1 MTAKYPWEDLQPHSG
16 FVIEQP
22 EWISDLDQQVLLY
35 LYQPIIGPVSF
46 ALYYTLFGAV
56 DKDKY
61 ISAQMTHADIMEQLI
76 IGKEQF
82 VRARLR
88 LEAIGLLQVYKNRNE
103 QSQLVNRYVLQAPLS
118 ADNFFTDSIM
128 STLLLDRMGEQ
139 KYEKLIEKFSMPI
152 QNHQDWIDVTATF
165 QDVYRLP
172 NQLYL
177 MDQTQEEQLVK
188 TGGNRQPVKLS
199 DADFSMPYFVE
210 LLQGSF
216 VGEKAVTPEVREMT
230 LALNQLYGYDEVDL
244 QRFALAA
251 TNMSTNT
258 IDTARYQAE
267 ALRAAEERSIST
279 RNNGLEGKWLIER
292 SVAQLEQADKLQT
305 EQRELWKKQG
315 LSDADLAF
323 ADLLKKY
330 PPVQFVRSIKEQRG
344 GYLTKGEGNILQDL
358 MKQGILSPAT
368 LNVMAHY
375 YLVEQE
381 NNSLSRALMEKTT
394 DDWGQNNINSPEAAM
409 LYLRGRL
416 DKQKQAQIERIEK
429 QKYNNY
435 RSRGKQAGH
444 VEVKP
449 DWFNDSSSAKIKA
462 AEKSGSLPSK
472 TRDSTKEA
480 ELKALIASRRKE
492 KEGEQ

>member
-1 MTAKYPWEDLQPHSG
+1 MTAKYPWEDLHPQSG
-16 FVIEQP
+16 FVIEQS
-22 EWISDLDQQVLLY
+22 EWISDLDQRVLLY
-35 LYQPIIGPVSF
+35 LYQPIIGPISF
-46 ALYYTLFGAV
+46 ALYYTMFGAINR
-56 DKDKY
+56 DKY
-61 ISAQMTHADIMEQLI
+61 ISAQMTHAEIMEQLV

-82 VRARLR
+82 VRARMR
-88 LEAIGLLQVYKNRNE
+88 LEAIGLLQVYKNRNA

-118 ADNFFTDSIM
+118 ADNFFTDSVM
-128 STLLLDRMGEQ
+128 STLLLDRTGEQ
-139 KYEKLIEKFSMPI
+139 KYEQLIEKFSVPN
-152 QNHQDWIDVTATF
+152 QDHQDWIDMTATF

-177 MDQTQEEQLVK
+177 MDQNQEEQLVK
-188 TGGNRQPVKLS
+188 TGGSRQPVKLS
-199 DADFSMPYFVE
+199 DANFSMPYFVE

-216 VGEKAVTPEVREMT
+216 VGEKAITPKVREMT

-258 IDTARYQAE
+258 IDIARYQAE
-267 ALRAAEERSIST
+267 ALRAAEEQSIRTRNIST
-279 RNNGLEGKWLIER
+279 ESKGLVER
-292 SVAQLEQADKLQT
+292 SVAQFENEDKLQA

-315 LSDADLAF
+315 LSDEDLAF
-323 ADLLKKY
+323 ADLLKQY

-344 GYLTKGEGNILQDL
+344 GYLTKSEGNILQDL
-358 MKQGILSPAT
+358 IEKGMLLPAT
-368 LNVMAHY
+368 LNVMSHY

-381 NNSLSRALMEKTT
+381 KNGLNRALMEKTA
-394 DDWGQNNINSPEAAM
+394 DDWGQNNINSPEAAI

-416 DKQKQAQIERIEK
+416 DKQKQAQIERLEK

-449 DWFNDSSSAKIKA
+449 DWFNDSSSVKIKS
-462 AEKSGSLPSK
+462 AEKSGSLPAK
-472 TRDSTKEA
+472 TKDSIKEA

-492 KEGEQ
+492 KEGE